1 VFTRRV
7 SRRRWRS
14 RRFIPD
20 GAILSFHSLTSPALP
35 AAGAAHV
42 SLDAFKCHIHA
53 LRAFGELVPL
63 SEFVRRRMQDR
74 DTSGLIAVT
83 LDDAYAALAG
93 EFRDFIT
100 REEIPIAVFVVNRAA
115 EHGARFWWDRIDDL
129 HPRVAP
135 DRWRA
140 FEAAC
145 GLPDSYR
152 SGQPRMYGPLRPLRQ
167 WLLATYAGRW
177 PSHLEPALDALED
190 EAGYCTVHR
199 SMNTD
204 ELTALAAL
212 PQVEFG
218 VHTLSH
224 PVLPLLSD
232 VDLAREIA
240 ESHASLRE
248 RLPRVLPVLAVPFG
262 LYDQRTLDAAHRA
275 GLTRSLTLSGDWHDI
290 EPARHALSRFCVT
303 AGDTW
308 PALALRL
315 SGLRRFVRSC
325 SGGRPPTYPDLPS
338 PTS

>member
-1 VFTRRV
+1 LLTRRV

-14 RRFIPD
+14 RRFIRD
-20 GAILSFHSLTSPALP
+20 GAILSFHSVTTPALP

-42 SLDAFKCHIHA
+42 SLDAFKDLIRG

-74 DTSGLIAVT
+74 DTSGLIAIT

-93 EFRDFIT
+93 EFRDFIAS
-100 REEIPIAVFVVNRAA
+100 ENIPITVFVITRAA

-129 HPRVAP
+129 HPRIAP
-135 DRWRA
+135 DRWQA

-145 GLPDSYR
+145 ELPESYR

-190 EAGYCTVHR
+190 EAGYRTGHR
-199 SMNTD
+199 SMNLD
-204 ELTALAAL
+204 ELSALAAL

-232 VDLAREIA
+232 ADLEREIA

-248 RLPRVLPVLAVPFG
+248 RFPAALPILAVPFG

-275 GLTRSLTLSGDWHDI
+275 GMTRSLTLSGDLHEL

-308 PALALRL
+308 SSLALRL

-325 SGGRPPTYPDLPS
+325 SGVRPPAYPELPS
-338 PTS
+338 PSS

>member
-1 VFTRRV
+1 V
-7 SRRRWRS
+7 SPRRWRS

-20 GAILSFHSLTSPALP
+20 GAILSFHSLTTPALP
-35 AAGAAHV
+35 AAGSAHV
-42 SLDAFKCHIHA
+42 SLDGFKYLIRS

-63 SEFVRRRMQDR
+63 SEFVRRRMQGR
-74 DTSGLIAVT
+74 ETAGLIAVT
-83 LDDAYAALAG
+83 LDDAYAALAA
-93 EFRDFIT
+93 ECTDFIA
-100 REEIPIAVFVVNRAA
+100 REEVPITVFVVNEAA
-115 EHGARFWWDRIDDL
+115 ERGARFWWDRIDDL

-145 GLPDSYR
+145 GLPDCYR
-152 SGQPRMYGPLRPLRQ
+152 CGQPPMHGPLRPLRQ
-167 WLLATYAGRW
+167 FLLATYAGRW
-177 PSHLEPALDALED
+177 PAHLEPALDALED
-190 EAGYCTVHR
+190 EAGYRTVHR
-199 SMNTD
+199 SMTID
-204 ELTALAAL
+204 ELMALAAL

-232 VDLAREIA
+232 SDLEREIA
-240 ESHASLRE
+240 ESHAGLRE
-248 RLPRVLPVLAVPFG
+248 RFPSALPILAVPFG

-275 GLTRSLTLSGDWHDI
+275 GMTSSPTLSGDVHGV

-303 AGDTW
+303 VGDTW

-325 SGGRPPTYPDLPS
+325 SGVRPPAYPELPS